1 MKKKEVLTAL
11 VVIVGMLIIAVVF
24 FKFRYDK
31 MVRTINAQT
40 IEHVDLSE
48 IDDGIYSGS
57 YGDFLVSV
65 SLDVTVS
72 GGRITDIRI
81 TDQQSGPGYEAL
93 ETVDRIME
101 AQSPVVDAVSGATGS
116 SRCIMISVARALTG
130 SD

>member
-1 MKKKEVLTAL
+1 MKKKKVLKIL
-11 VVIVGMLIIAVVF
+11 GIIVFLLIIAAAF

-31 MVRTINAQT
+31 MVRTIEAQT
-40 IEHVDLSE
+40 VEDVDLGS

-57 YGDFLVSV
+57 FGDFLVRV

-81 TDQQSGPGYEAL
+81 TDQQCGPGYEAL
-93 ETVDRIME
+93 ETVDRILE
-101 AQSPVVDAVSGATGS
+101 AQSPAVDAVSGATGS
-116 SRCIMISVARALTG
+116 SRCIMISVARALAE